1 MKRTTK
7 TRALF
12 CCLVLLA
19 AAGLFTAARA
29 DQWDKKTIMTIS
41 EPIQVPNTVLDPGTY
56 VFKLVDSQ
64 SDRHIVRIFNQDESH
79 LVTTILA
86 IPNYRLQPTG
96 KTELAFWETPA
107 GQPRALRAWFYP
119 GDNFGQEFAY
129 SATMSSQ
136 ISANNSNTTVPVEP
150 APVASTT
157 TPVTQPDAEAA
168 PEPVRESE
176 PTPAVQTTAAVT
188 PEPAAGPA
196 VHREESVVEP
206 SANPS
211 QATELP
217 HTASCY
223 PLIAMGGLLSLLA
236 FSATTL
242 RLKRSS

>member
-1 MKRTTK
+1 MKSITK
-7 TRALF
+7 TPALF
-12 CCLVLLA
+12 SCLVILA

-41 EPIQVPNTVLDPGTY
+41 ETIQVPNKVLDPGTY

-86 IPNYRLQPTG
+86 IPNYRLQPSG
-96 KTELAFWETPA
+96 KTEFAFWETPA

-136 ISANNSNTTVPVEP
+136 ISANNNNTTVPVEP

-157 TPVTQPDAEAA
+157 TPEPQPVSEAV
-168 PEPVRESE
+168 PEPVPESE
-176 PTPAVQTTAAVT
+176 PAPAPQTTAAVT
-188 PEPAAGPA
+188 PEPA
-196 VHREESVVEP
+196 VRREESVVEP

-217 HTASCY
+217 HTASRY